1 MNLLD
6 TFSPVPRAVVFDAY
20 GTLFDVHSAVMRH
33 AARMGPEAAA
43 FSAHW
48 RARQLEYTW
57 VLTLAGRYRDFWSLT
72 CEALDQSFATFPQV
86 DKGLRPDLLA
96 AYRTLAAYGE
106 VPQMLAGLKAR
117 GCKTAILSNGEPGM
131 LADAVAGA
139 ALGPVL
145 DAVLSVDSVRAFKT
159 DPRTYGLV
167 GPVLG
172 IAPADVLFVSSNR
185 WDVAGATAF
194 GFRCLWCNRSGAA
207 DDYVDL
213 APIAVVRDLRGL

>member
-1 MNLLD
+1 MTLLE
-6 TFSPVPRAVVFDAY
+6 TFNPVPRAVVFDAY

-57 VLTLAGRYRDFWSLT
+57 VLSLAGRYRDFWSLT
-72 CEALDQSFATFPQV
+72 SAALDQSFAAFPQV
-86 DKGLRPDLLA
+86 ERGLRADLLA
-96 AYRTLAAYGE
+96 AYRTLSAYAE

-117 GCKTAILSNGEPGM
+117 GLRTAILSNGEPGM
-131 LADAVAGA
+131 LADAVHGA

-145 DAVLSVDSVRAFKT
+145 DAVLSVDSVCVFKT

-167 GPVLG
+167 GPALG
-172 IAPADVLFVSSNR
+172 VAPADVLFVSSNR

-213 APIAVVRDLRGL
+213 APIAVVRDLEDL

>member
-1 MNLLD
+1 MNLTVTLD
-6 TFSPVPRAVVFDAY
+6 PAPRAVVFDAY

-33 AARMGPEAAA
+33 AGRMGPEAAA

-57 VLTLAGRYRDFWSLT
+57 VLSLAGRYRNFWELT
-72 CEALDQSFATFPQV
+72 CEALDQSLATFPQV
-86 DKGLRPDLLA
+86 DRGLRPDLLA
-96 AYRTLAAYGE
+96 AYRSLSAYTE

-139 ALGPVL
+139 ALAPLL
-145 DAVLSVDSVRAFKT
+145 DAVLSVDSVHVFKT

-167 GPVLG
+167 GPALG
-172 IAPADVLFVSSNR
+172 VAPADVLFVSSNR

-213 APIAVVRDLRGL
+213 APIAVVRDLTAL